1 LRPGFPERCLP
12 AGYGGIVCGAVS
24 THSIENSFND
34 IRRVVLLW
42 LHASREFCMKLA
54 AIPAGK
60 APEPVCIPGSLTVP
74 KKADLGVSHIQV
86 ATADRAERNFFTP
99 NEKGSIQRCKSAC
112 SVLRLP
118 YSWALHYEIA
128 SLQEGYRFVV
138 LLLSPQYQ
146 LLYWYYIYPFV
157 A

>member
-1 LRPGFPERCLP
+1 
-12 AGYGGIVCGAVS
+12 
-24 THSIENSFND
+24 
-34 IRRVVLLW
+34 
-42 LHASREFCMKLA
+42 MKLA

-74 KKADLGVSHIQV
+74 KKADLGVSHIQIT
-86 ATADRAERNFFTP
+86 TADRAGRNFFTP